1 MTEKTKHFLKWKMI
15 HLEMCLTC
23 VCVDLQIFGAKT
35 IAQSHRECLGNIQK
49 ILCYTYLYGYKWIT
63 MTRWRINVWIS
74 FILPKSFR
82 P

>member
-1 MTEKTKHFLKWKMI
+1 MTEKNQTVF
-15 HLEMCLTC
+15 EMENESFRNVFD
-23 VCVDLQIFGAKT
+23 VCMRGFANFWRQNYCTVASRVLRQH
-35 IAQSHRECLGNIQK
+35 SK